1 MWFYLPTTKDSLVAK
16 IWGKI
21 FSRCKMPWSALT
33 EIATWF
39 VCIEIM
45 WLKLCQND
53 FLRISDRIN
62 RCIES
67 TPIALYGNDRKQL
80 HLFYAR
86 HGETLR
92 DLKYSFKDCHG
103 NCMHRR
109 KCVVSKCMENCTIS
123 RQEIDEKYLI
133 YSRNYSIPHRNKEK
147 KWIIRSWFSGF
158 NSKNKHDHII
168 NITKVFFYVSAW
180 LMWSPLQDRRCTM
193 FSRLPWK
200 GATKNIWSMF
210 TKLLE
215 KGSLFWNILTLLTDA
230 CIIW

>member
-1 MWFYLPTTKDSLVAK
+1 MFGSQTFISLYRNHV
-16 IWGKI
+16 
-21 FSRCKMPWSALT
+21 T
-33 EIATWF
+33 EVVSKRLSTYIGSNKS
-39 VCIEIM
+39 M
-45 WLKLCQND
+45 Y
-53 FLRISDRIN
+53 RIN
-62 RCIES
+62 S
-67 TPIALYGNDRKQL
+67 SLFPIALYGNDRKQL

-168 NITKVFFYVSAW
+168 NNTKVFFYVSAW

-215 KGSLFWNILTLLTDA
+215 KGSLFWKILTLLTDA